1 MLFRLAIP
9 NVAAIITMT
18 AIMLADASFVGKLGT
33 TELASLALVFPFQS
47 LMQMMGAGAIGGG
60 IASSVARA
68 LGSNDSHRAEE
79 AAWHGLII
87 IIVMSLFSQFYLV
100 YSVGRFSKFSML
112 RKKFLR
118 ERFYIPKYFLA
129 LHW

>member
-1 MLFRLAIP
+1 MDNKTSPQLLLILNGPILKMLFRLAIP

-18 AIMLADASFVGKLGT
+18 AIMLADASFVGKLVT

-68 LGSNDSHRAEE
+68 LGSNDNHRAE
-79 AAWHGLII
+79 ADAWQGLIL
-87 IIVMSLFSQFYLV
+87 IIVISIL
-100 YSVGRFSKFSML
+100 
-112 RKKFLR
+112 
-118 ERFYIPKYFLA
+118 
-129 LHW
+129 